1 MVIEAEGGGEPDEDE
16 DLEEL
21 EVKGVVEAEVA
32 RNLGKL
38 YRWKY
43 HFKPTIT
50 DVCTQFVLLVLFMYT
65 SFLICFVVMMRYS
78 GKT

>member
-1 MVIEAEGGGEPDEDE
+1 MVVKAEGGGEPDKNE

-21 EVKGVVEAEVA
+21 EVKEVVEADVA
-32 RNLGKL
+32 RNLGKM
-38 YRWKY
+38 YSWKY
-43 HFKPTIT
+43 HSKHTIT

-65 SFLICFVVMMRYS
+65 SFLICFVVMMRCS